1 MARTTIV
8 EETNDPSFAW
18 CDLFVH
24 SLDILETVVKAGVK
38 PEGTDSRY
46 ILNVQISTPFA
57 KASGPC
63 IDRIAKEFS
72 RRNGTTPIQVDVGP
86 LEIILVFEKRD
97 RAKLLRKE
105 NPLNDGITKMPRL

>member
-24 SLDILETVVKAGVK
+24 SLDILETVIEARVK
-38 PEGTDSRY
+38 PEGDDSRY
-46 ILNVQISTPFA
+46 VLNVQISEPFA
-57 KASGPC
+57 KASEPC
-63 IDRIAKEFS
+63 IKKIAREFS
-72 RRNGTTPIQVDVGP
+72 RRNGTTPISIDVEP

-105 NPLNDGITKMPRL
+105 NPLNDRRR